1 MLRSEQPHKES
12 HRFRSRTLA
21 TADYSLERGLPA
33 SIEAERSILG
43 AILLDSFAYNQAAEA
58 LQPDDF
64 SLDSHRRIFKRM
76 RELSES
82 SRAIDLITL
91 TEELGRYKEVE
102 AIGGVAY
109 LSSLTDGLPHRP
121 NIEHY
126 VRIVKDKAL
135 LRGVIHAANAAIAR
149 AMDETESADEI
160 LAAAEAGLFQLSD
173 KRFAGGFRGVKDI
186 VTESFGSID
195 ALYER
200 GQRVTGLETHFSD
213 LDGMTSGLQKS
224 DLVIIAARPS
234 MGKTAFALNIAENAA
249 VMDNKVVAVFS
260 LEMSREALLLRLL
273 CSNARV
279 DSHKLR
285 TGFLSRDDYHK
296 LVEALG
302 RLADAPIFIDD
313 TPGIT
318 VPEMRAKARRLQHT
332 QGRLDLVIVDY
343 LQLMSSVPL
352 GAKRYENRTQ
362 EVSAISRGLKLLAK
376 ELRVP
381 VMALSQLSR
390 APESRGGD
398 HRPQLADLRESGS
411 IEQDADV
418 VAFIFREEVYK
429 PADPDLDGLAELI
442 IAKQRN
448 GPTGKVDLA
457 FLKRCTRF
465 ETRAQESQD
474 FSS

>member
-1 MLRSEQPHKES
+1 M
-12 HRFRSRTLA
+12 A
-21 TADYSLERGLPA
+21 TTDYSLERGLPA
-33 SIEAERSILG
+33 NIDAERSILG
-43 AILLDSFAYNQAAEA
+43 AILLDNFTYTQASSEN
-58 LQPDDF
+58 LQADDF
-64 SLDSHRRIFKRM
+64 SLDSHRRIYARITELADTG
-76 RELSES
+76 RPVDLVTLAEELS
-82 SRAIDLITL
+82 R
-91 TEELGRYKEVE
+91 RKEVE

-121 NIEHY
+121 NIEQY

-135 LRGVIHAANAAIAR
+135 LRGLIFAANAAIAR
-149 AMDETESADEI
+149 AIDESEPAQDVLTS
-160 LAAAEAGLFQLSD
+160 AEAAIYELSD
-173 KRFAGGFRGVKDI
+173 KRFTSGFRDVKQI
-186 VTESFGSID
+186 VKESFGSID

-200 GQRVTGLETHFSD
+200 GQRVTGLETHFVD
-213 LDGMTSGLQKS
+213 FDNLTSGLQHS

-249 VMDNKVVAVFS
+249 VRDNKVVGMFS

-273 CSNARV
+273 CSNAQV

-285 TGFLSRDDYHK
+285 TGFLGRDDYQK

-318 VPEMRAKARRLQHT
+318 ISEMRAKARRLQH
-332 QGRLDLVIVDY
+332 QMRGRLDLLIVDY
-343 LQLMSSVPL
+343 LQLMSGGTP
-352 GAKRYENRTQ
+352 GGKARFENRTQ

-381 VMALSQLSR
+381 VVGLSQLSR
-390 APESRGGD
+390 APESRSGD
-398 HRPQLADLRESGS
+398 HRPQLSDLRESGS

-418 VAFIFREEVYK
+418 VAFIFREEVY
-429 PADPDLDGLAELI
+429 DPMPENEGFAELI
-442 IAKQRN
+442 VAKQRN

-457 FLKRCTRF
+457 FLKRSTRF
-465 ETRAQESQD
+465 ESRASETQ
-474 FSS
+474 